1 MIAARPIGAL
11 LVALA
16 SAPSLAAEPALRDV
30 EGLVEVPVVEAT
42 AVAPATASSEAVAVA
57 APVEPEDAAEVLEGG
72 EDEVFGADDYDPL
85 RDSPAAIKAA
95 GWRRSGVVF
104 VVVGAVLGIGG
115 LIMSQ
120 TDACSLDAGNGCQES
135 ARLRGSLA
143 MGVPGALLVGSG
155 AAMLAVGAV
164 RSRRLRAGLEA
175 SRGRLGVGVVWRF

>member
-30 EGLVEVPVVEAT
+30 EGLVEVPVVEAM

-57 APVEPEDAAEVLEGG
+57 APVEPEDAVLEGG